1 MKCSDVFELAAS
13 YIGEDTQ
20 AVDFSELARRLP
32 PMLGAVIAEHIPLDK
47 ILTDGQTPYPAM
59 GQIRDGE
66 DVFPLCDECAV
77 LCALRLG
84 ILLIADENPE
94 LASFLASEYTRV
106 RTSALSSAGAQT
118 HTIKDM
124 YPGIV

>member
-1 MKCSDVFELAAS
+1 MKCSDVFDLAAA
-13 YIGEDTQ
+13 YIGEDRSSS
-20 AVDFSELARRLP
+20 DFAELARRLP
-32 PMLGAVIAEHIPLDK
+32 PMLGAVVSEHIPLDK

-94 LASFLASEYTRV
+94 LASFLLSEYTRV
-106 RTSALSSAGAQT
+106 RSSALSSVSAQT
-118 HTIKDM
+118 EKIKDV

>member
-1 MKCSDVFELAAS
+1 MKCSDVFELTAA

-32 PMLGAVIAEHIPLDK
+32 PMLGAVISEHIPLDK

-84 ILLIADENPE
+84 ILLIADENPQ
-94 LASFLASEYTRV
+94 LASFLSAEYTRV
-106 RTSALSSAGAQT
+106 RTQTISAVSAQLER
-118 HTIKDM
+118 IKDV
-124 YPGIV
+124 YPGLV